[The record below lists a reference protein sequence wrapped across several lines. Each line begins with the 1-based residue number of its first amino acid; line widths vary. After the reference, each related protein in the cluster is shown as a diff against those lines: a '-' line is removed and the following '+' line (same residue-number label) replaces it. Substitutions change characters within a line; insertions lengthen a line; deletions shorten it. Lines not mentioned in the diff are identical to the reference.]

1 MLENY
6 LTENKPDLL
15 VPLSLKWKQL
25 LAVREKNF
33 IAHLR
38 VRRVGSCAELS
49 MKANKD
55 NRCWQA
61 PYLLKF

>member
-6 LTENKPDLL
+6 LKPDLL
-15 VPLSLKWKQL
+15 VPLNLKL
-25 LAVREKNF
+25 EIITCEF

-49 MKANKD
+49 VKANND

-61 PYLLKF
+61 HYLLKF